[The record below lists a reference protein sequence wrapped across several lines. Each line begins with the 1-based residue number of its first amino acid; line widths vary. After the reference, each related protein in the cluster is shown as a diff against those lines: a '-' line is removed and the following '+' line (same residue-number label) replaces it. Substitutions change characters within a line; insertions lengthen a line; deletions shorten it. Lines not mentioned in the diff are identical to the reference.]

1 MYLVRTEQRKGNHM
15 PKAAT
20 CYFSLTSGLQ
30 GCYMPD
36 AHWGSFAVCR
46 RKDLISA
53 VRGTL
58 DTLLDQEGDRAVASC
73 MREVNWI
80 RLWSQAKRHG
90 TSSIH
95 FCIATG
101 EHTMLEFHGMTEA
114 EYLEAEKENDD

>member
-1 MYLVRTEQRKGNHM
+1 MTKPQTY
-15 PKAAT
+15 
-20 CYFSLTSGLQ
+20 YFTLTGGLQ

-36 AHWGSFAVCR
+36 YHGGNYAVTR
-46 RKDLISA
+46 RKDLIGA
-53 VRGTL
+53 IRDEL
-58 DTLLDQEGDRAVASC
+58 EMLLDQEGDRAVSSC
-73 MREVNWI
+73 MRDVDWK

-114 EYLEAEKENDD
+114 EYLEAEKEND